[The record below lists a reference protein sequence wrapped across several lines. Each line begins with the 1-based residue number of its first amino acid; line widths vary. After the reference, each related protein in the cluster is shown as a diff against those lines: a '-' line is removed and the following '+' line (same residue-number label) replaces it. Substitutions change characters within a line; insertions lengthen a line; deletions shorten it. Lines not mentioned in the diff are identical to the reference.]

1 MADFR
6 RMLRQALDALAPFGI
21 LQDDSKLDNYHGV
34 GDRIMAVDLER
45 VNEGLTDKILSFH
58 IEFEIDELSERDEAT
73 QYCLWNDGLIAIDQ

>member
-21 LQDDSKLDNYHGV
+21 LQDDSKLDNYHVV
-34 GDRIMAVDLER
+34 GDRIMTVDLER

-58 IEFEIDELSERDEAT
+58 IESEIDELSERYEAT
-73 QYCLWNDGLIAIDQ
+73 QYCPWSDGLIAVNQ